1 VPVKHGLLTL
11 LQEGPAHGYQL
22 KAEFERR
29 TGGSWQLNIGQVYTT
44 LQRLERDGLAAA
56 VDTPDD
62 DGRRPVAITP
72 AGRDALARWYATPIV
87 PVPPPRDEL
96 AIKVLLAVAS
106 PDVDV
111 AEVLRRQRTAL
122 VEHLQAL
129 TRRARVADP
138 AADLAV
144 VLHLDALILK
154 AEAEVRWLERCEQR
168 LRARPSTPPT
178 TPPPPRRGPPSAP
191 AASGRDRDPT
201 DRSTPDP
208 STDDRPATGAS
219 GARR

>member
-22 KAEFERR
+22 RSEFERR

-44 LQRLERDGLAAA
+44 LQRLERDGLVTA

-72 AGRDALARWYATPIV
+72 TGRDALARWYATPIV

-111 AEVLRRQRTAL
+111 TEVVRRQRTAL

-129 TRRARVADP
+129 TRRVRAADP

-144 VLHLDALILK
+144 VLHLDALILE

-168 LRARPSTPPT
+168 LRARPSTPPRT
-178 TPPPPRRGPPSAP
+178 TPPPGGPPSAP
-191 AASGRDRDPT
+191 DASARDRDPT
-201 DRSTPDP
+201 DRTTTDRSTN
-208 STDDRPATGAS
+208 DRPATGAS